1 MFRHALLA
9 LTLTMMSGLAATA
22 DTIGPAGPAASPAF
36 TYSASASPFESFEW
50 TSLDLAAFNA
60 YGGDFANVRRPVT
73 PVLFFEDPLVAPAQP
88 GPEDEQAGLRMM
100 ASHPYFA
107 DSAPKL
113 VFEELPAA
121 SQSSVSDVPE
131 PGTLMLVGLGLLGA
145 SHRLRRSYNNAR

>member
-22 DTIGPAGPAASPAF
+22 DTIGPAGTTASSGF
-36 TYSASASPFESFEW
+36 TYSASSSPFEAFEW

-73 PVLFFEDPLVAPAQP
+73 PIMFFEDPLLAPVQP

-100 ASHPYFA
+100 ASHPYFE

-121 SQSSVSDVPE
+121 SQASVSDVPE
-131 PGTLMLVGLGLLGA
+131 PGALMLVGLGLLGA
-145 SHRLRRSYNNAR
+145 SHRLRRSYNAR